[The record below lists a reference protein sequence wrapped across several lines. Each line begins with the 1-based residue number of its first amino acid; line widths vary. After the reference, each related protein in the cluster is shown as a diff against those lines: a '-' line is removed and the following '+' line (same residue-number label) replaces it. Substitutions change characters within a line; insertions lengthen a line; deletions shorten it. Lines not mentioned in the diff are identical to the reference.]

1 MARGMVIIGAGECG
15 ARAAFALR
23 EYGYGGPVTLVGA
36 EPHLPYERPPLSKAV
51 MVDRAAGAIF
61 VSSAAKLEAADITHR
76 ASSSAAAIDRQSRT
90 VAFSNG
96 AVLPYDKLLLATG
109 SRPRRLIQGGVTIP
123 HVAYLRTLDDALAIR
138 ERLQPGRRLLLIGAG
153 FIGLELAASARAL
166 GAEVTVIES
175 QPRILM
181 RGVPEEIA
189 LTIDERHRREGVEI
203 ITAAAIASIDA
214 GPDSARVLLADG
226 RLIHGDIL
234 VAGIGAVP
242 AIELAEAAG
251 LVIDNGI
258 AADQHLASS
267 DPDIFAA
274 GDCCSYP
281 LAVYGD
287 RRIRVESW
295 RNAQEQGTLAARNM
309 LGAGECATN
318 VPWFWSDQY
327 DLGLQV
333 AGLAEGSTTSI
344 RRDIGEGAFILFH
357 LAGDGTLLAA
367 SGIGPGNAVARDI
380 KLAEMLI
387 ARRAHPV
394 ADQLAQADVKL
405 KSLVAAAI

>member
-1 MARGMVIIGAGECG
+1 MAHGMVIVGAGECG
-15 ARAAFALR
+15 ARAAYALR
-23 EYGYGGPVTLVGA
+23 EHGFGGPVTLIGA

-51 MVDRAAGAIF
+51 MVDRTAGAKF
-61 VSSAAKLEAADITHR
+61 VTSPAQLAVADVTHLTTSAV
-76 ASSSAAAIDRQSRT
+76 AAIDRAAKI
-90 VAFSNG
+90 VALSNG
-96 AVLPYDKLLLATG
+96 EILPYDKLLLATG
-109 SRPRRLIQGGVTIP
+109 ARPRRLVQSGSTLP
-123 HVAYLRTLDDALAIR
+123 HVAYLRTLDDALFIR

-203 ITAAAIASIDA
+203 ITDATIASIDA
-214 GPDSARVLLADG
+214 GPLSARVLLDDG
-226 RLIHGDIL
+226 RLMHGDIL

-242 AIELAEAAG
+242 AIELAEAGG

-258 AADQHLASS
+258 AVDQHLASS

-281 LAVYGD
+281 LALYGG
-287 RRIRVESW
+287 RRIRLESW
-295 RNAQEQGTLAARNM
+295 RNAQDQGTLAARNM
-309 LGAGECATN
+309 LGEAELAST

-333 AGLAEGSTTSI
+333 AGLAEGSATSI
-344 RRDIGEGAFILFH
+344 RRDLDDGAFILFH

-387 ARRAHPV
+387 ARRARPT
-394 ADQLAQADVKL
+394 AEQLARSDVKL
-405 KSLVAAAI
+405 KSLVAAT